1 MPMMGHDAHSDSA
14 NNHPSSVAHRVEA
27 YSQRPKASPAS
38 VGAHADLG
46 AGHLGAAAHVAPA
59 VRRVWTGV
67 GSVHGVLVRFFLTG
81 CTLIQIAVTLGYV

>member
-1 MPMMGHDAHSDSA
+1 MLTATVPIITLLQLLTAWRLT
-14 NNHPSSVAHRVEA
+14 HRD
-27 YSQRPKASPAS
+27 QRLLQAS

-46 AGHLGAAAHVAPA
+46 AGHLGAAAHVAP

-67 GSVHGVLVRFFLTG
+67 ESVHGVLVRFSPAW

>member
-1 MPMMGHDAHSDSA
+1 MLH
-14 NNHPSSVAHRVEA
+14 
-27 YSQRPKASPAS
+27 QAS

-67 GSVHGVLVRFFLTG
+67 ESVHGVLVRFSPAG
-81 CTLIQIAVTLGYV
+81 CTSIQITATLGYV